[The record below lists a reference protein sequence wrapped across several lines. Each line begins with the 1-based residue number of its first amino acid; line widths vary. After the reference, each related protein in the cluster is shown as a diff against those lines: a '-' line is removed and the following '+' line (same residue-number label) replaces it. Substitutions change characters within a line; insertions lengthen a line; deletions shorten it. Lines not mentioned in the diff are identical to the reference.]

1 MIVRAV
7 ALLSFGFAASAEAR
21 ESAALRI
28 GSHDGFV
35 RVVIESPSRR
45 SFTGS
50 TAPGGRQGVIE
61 TSAELSVTRPGRPAA
76 PISAITDTVRD
87 PEGTRITLTFTGPMS
102 LVHAMTLPSLGEK
115 AYRHVFDFAPTE
127 DGATAIQRDASVPSP
142 PRAASSQPPE
152 TAPSPERPSQSLVAI
167 LQTAQLGL
175 SDPGIREAIAA
186 EFGSTQPVIR
196 MSFKSPE
203 GETGFLL
210 THRVQFDDIGPVQ
223 VIYKFS
229 SRSER
234 LNEVDLDWGAAGEAQ
249 LSDEDSHRIVTSLYR
264 ELRASGFTVVGPKG
278 DTDTSDDATILLADG
293 KAADR
298 RATLSWMPL
307 ARRASQP
314 SNPAVRL
321 CLISRSG
328 EQTGSARH

>member
-1 MIVRAV
+1 MILRAV
-7 ALLSFGFAASAEAR
+7 VLLSFGLAASAEAR

-50 TAPGGRQGVIE
+50 IMPGGRQSVIE
-61 TSAELSVTRPGRPAA
+61 TSAELSLTRPGRPAA

-87 PEGTRITLTFTGPMS
+87 PEGTRITLTFAGPMS
-102 LVHAMTLPSLGEK
+102 LVHEMTLPSLGEK
-115 AYRHVFDFAPTE
+115 AYRHVFDFAPAE
-127 DGATAIQRDASVPSP
+127 DGAK
-142 PRAASSQPPE
+142 PPE
-152 TAPSPERPSQSLVAI
+152 TTPLPAKPSESLGAI

-175 SDPGIREAIAA
+175 SDPSIRQAIAT
-186 EFGSTQPVIR
+186 EFGPTQPVIR
-196 MSFKSPE
+196 MSFKSPD

-229 SRSER
+229 SRGER
-234 LNEVDLDWGAAGEAQ
+234 LNEVDLDWGAAGETP
-249 LSDEDSHRIVTSLYR
+249 LSDEDAHRIVTSLYR
-264 ELRASGFTVVGPKG
+264 ELRSSGFTVVGPKG
-278 DTDTSDDATILLADG
+278 GADTSDDTTISLADG
-293 KAADR
+293 KVADR

-307 ARRASQP
+307 ARRQSQP
-314 SNPAVRL
+314 ANPAVRL
-321 CLISRSG
+321 CLISRL
-328 EQTGSARH
+328 AR